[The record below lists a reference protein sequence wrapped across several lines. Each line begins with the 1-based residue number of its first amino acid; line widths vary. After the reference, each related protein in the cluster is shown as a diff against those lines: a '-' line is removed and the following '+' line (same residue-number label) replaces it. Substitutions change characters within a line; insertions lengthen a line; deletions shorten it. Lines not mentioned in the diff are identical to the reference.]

1 MKDMNHYSNK
11 NGAKKDERLNIIQ
24 KRMGTL
30 IHSLSELA
38 LMIDKN
44 NSEAVRKLDEVYRE
58 TEEVNREIG
67 VLIED
72 IHKFE
77 INES

>member
-1 MKDMNHYSNK
+1 MNNYSNK
-11 NGAKKDERLNIIQ
+11 NSVKKDERLSVIK
-24 KRMGTL
+24 KRMDTL

-38 LMIDKN
+38 LMIDKK

-72 IHKFE
+72 INKFE

>member
-1 MKDMNHYSNK
+1 MNHYSNK